1 LQLAD
6 ERVRVELGFAGGQIV
21 GSFVD
26 APTADELEAAL
37 GSTGAGKPV
46 VVLETEDGPLHVV
59 VSQVAYYKRIVR
71 AGRVGFGSG

>member
-1 LQLAD
+1 MSD

-26 APTADELEAAL
+26 TASADALERAL
-37 GSTGAGKPV
+37 GAEGAGV

-71 AGRVGFGSG
+71 AGRVGFG